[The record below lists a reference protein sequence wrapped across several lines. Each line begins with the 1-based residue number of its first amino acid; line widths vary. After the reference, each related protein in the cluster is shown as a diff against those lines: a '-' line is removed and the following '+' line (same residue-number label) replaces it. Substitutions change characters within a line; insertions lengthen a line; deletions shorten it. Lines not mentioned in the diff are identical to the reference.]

1 MHGPALRGA
10 VPSPRGAALRGAA
23 PHDGERR
30 LRGAGQ
36 ARGGEER
43 MDAGVVGLRIASSVM
58 VPLVKRLFV
67 TGGAG
72 AGLVDGPV
80 RVSSLVS
87 FTGEKRTLGERELR
101 RLAQELVRRAVRA
114 IGPHEA
120 PSDAEAGRTVE
131 RLVRTLHA
139 LGDIG
144 LSDVEAVSL
153 GHTDFARALHAQA
166 AMHDPHP
173 DTTDAEDALYQRVL
187 ETACLHILHF
197 FTQRSAFVART
208 LVEQSRTLAD
218 LVTLVDVLIER
229 LPSQSAQDAEFE
241 QQYAR
246 YIANRH
252 RTLTIYGLD
261 LQQASEWPLDTAYL
275 SLTATADRDSSPV
288 LHMPDGTQVA
298 TTATADPLPVEQAL
312 AGKRRVLL
320 HGLAGSGKTTLV
332 QWLAVTTA
340 RQSELTG
347 RLAHLIGRVPFV
359 LPLRTLTRQGA
370 ALPVPA
376 GFLAAVGCPLAGA
389 QPPGWPER
397 VLAAGRGVLLV
408 DGIDEVPEEE
418 RARTRDWL
426 QDLTSAFPDNLVL
439 VTSRPSAVRRD
450 WLGRQDFTELT
461 LSPMRPADVELFI
474 DRWHAAAEAGHEL
487 AASLRT
493 AVRAKADLARLATN
507 PLMCGLICALHRER
521 HGFLPRGRKALYDAA
536 LSMLLERRDRERA
549 MYAREGAIELD
560 EESQVELLQK
570 LAYWLIRNGRS
581 EMAQDEAVGMIER
594 VLPSMPYVAEQ
605 GSAEE
610 IFDFLLVRSG
620 LLREPGH
627 GAVDFVHRTFQDY
640 LGAKAAVEERDFGV
654 LVQHAHLD
662 QWEDVVRMA
671 VAHARP
677 DERAQLLRG
686 LVRRGDAER
695 ECRSRLHLLA
705 TACLE
710 HATKLDPAVRT
721 EVEERARKLIPPRSI
736 DEAKALVPLGGV
748 VLELLP
754 NPGELEADEA
764 EAVAH
769 LTAQMGTDAA
779 LAKLV
784 HFREHRASAVLDQ
797 LGGHWDRYDTKKY
810 ANEIIGWLARSPD
823 ALITVRTRE
832 ELALWAELGGS
843 ERVRLSG
850 DFTAEE
856 MLDAVPADKVKC
868 LEISRNP
875 VLGDLGFLCAFAR
888 LHTLTFSDCPRI
900 RDLSPVH
907 ELPLLGLRLGELPEL
922 RNLGRLREGLRTL
935 QILGDVPWPGWEAL
949 QGGTLHFLSVS
960 FDVPDLSGIADLPQ
974 LGSLSLVGNGADE
987 LCRLRLGENDWQFL
1001 AEHPSLRFL
1010 SVSGLHLALSD
1021 QPPFPIPQIETLH
1034 LAQMNRC
1041 AQIPWPLSA
1050 FPAVTHLSLSAPR
1063 KDLDLSAAITLP
1075 SLRHITLF
1083 RPETLPDTST
1093 FPSHVK
1099 VTVVPRP
1106 REPRATNPDA
1116 NTR

>member
-1 MHGPALRGA
+1 
-10 VPSPRGAALRGAA
+10 
-23 PHDGERR
+23 
-30 LRGAGQ
+30 
-36 ARGGEER
+36 

-114 IGPHEA
+114 VGPHEA

-173 DTTDAEDALYQRVL
+173 DTTEAEDALYQRVL

-298 TTATADPLPVEQAL
+298 TTPTADPLPVEQAL

-320 HGLAGSGKTTLV
+320 RGLAGSGKTTLV

-376 GFLAAVGCPLAGA
+376 HFLAAVGCPLAGA

-474 DRWHAAAEAGHEL
+474 DRWHTAAEAGHEL

-581 EMAQDEAVGMIER
+581 EMAQDDAVGMIER

-686 LVRRGDAER
+686 LVRRGDAEQ

-748 VLELLP
+748 VLELLSDVDD
-754 NPGELEADEA
+754 LDVD
-764 EAVAH
+764 EAVAVAH
-769 LTAQMGTDAA
+769 TAAQMGTDAA
-779 LAKLV
+779 L
-784 HFREHRASAVLDQ
+784 VLLKRFVGHPSVDVLQQ
-797 LGGHWDRYDTKKY
+797 LAGHWDRFDAQTYGR
-810 ANEIIGWLARSPD
+810 EIISELPDRADLRVTASTPEHLACLGEMGERSAVRIRGPIPPEAIVAAQGSGRTLRRLHLARNPEIGPLDFVREFPYLD
-823 ALITVRTRE
+823 ALEIHECPVTDLSPLAAVPLAALYLWNMETLRDCRGIEALTGLRVLSLRESTPWPGMARLTHLSELTVLLLPQSATSVEGIGALGSLESLNLYRVAHSLPAE
-832 ELALWAELGGS
+832 DWQELARLPRLETLTCGPHHLAKSQASG
-843 ERVRLSG
+843 VRLSEVRTLVMALDEA
-850 DFTAEE
+850 DFVAQ
-856 MLDAVPADKVKC
+856 P
-868 LEISRNP
+868 
-875 VLGDLGFLCAFAR
+875 
-888 LHTLTFSDCPRI
+888 LHTVFPALEEVYFTSAPTRLDLAPLAGLTQLRSVSVNRRHYTEITGLPPHIDLTF
-900 RDLSPVH
+900 V
-907 ELPLLGLRLGELPEL
+907 
-922 RNLGRLREGLRTL
+922 
-935 QILGDVPWPGWEAL
+935 
-949 QGGTLHFLSVS
+949 
-960 FDVPDLSGIADLPQ
+960 
-974 LGSLSLVGNGADE
+974 
-987 LCRLRLGENDWQFL
+987 
-1001 AEHPSLRFL
+1001 
-1010 SVSGLHLALSD
+1010 
-1021 QPPFPIPQIETLH
+1021 
-1034 LAQMNRC
+1034 
-1041 AQIPWPLSA
+1041 
-1050 FPAVTHLSLSAPR
+1050 
-1063 KDLDLSAAITLP
+1063 
-1075 SLRHITLF
+1075 
-1083 RPETLPDTST
+1083 
-1093 FPSHVK
+1093 
-1099 VTVVPRP
+1099 P
-1106 REPRATNPDA
+1106 REPRTTNPDA

>member
-10 VPSPRGAALRGAA
+10 APSPRGAALREAA
-23 PHDGERR
+23 PHHGERR

-173 DTTDAEDALYQRVL
+173 DTTEAEDALYQRVL

-298 TTATADPLPVEQAL
+298 TTPTADPLPVEQAL

-320 HGLAGSGKTTLV
+320 RGLAGSGKTTLV

-376 GFLAAVGCPLAGA
+376 HFLAAVGCPLAGA

-474 DRWHAAAEAGHEL
+474 DRWHTAAEAGHEL

-581 EMAQDEAVGMIER
+581 EMAQDDAVGMIER

-686 LVRRGDAER
+686 LVRRGDAEQ

-748 VLELLP
+748 VLELLSDVD
-754 NPGELEADEA
+754 GLDVD
-764 EAVAH
+764 EAVAVAH
-769 LTAQMGTDAA
+769 TAAQMGTDAA
-779 LAKLV
+779 LVLLKR
-784 HFREHRASAVLDQ
+784 FRDHPSTGVLQQ
-797 LGGHWDRYDTKKY
+797 LAGHWDRFDTDVY
-810 ANEIIGWLARSPD
+810 AREIVAVLPDLDNVQVTASTREHLAWLRRLPGRSALRVRGTFSPD
-823 ALITVRTRE
+823 AIVAAHSSGGTLRLLNLALNSALDRLDFVRHFPQLE
-832 ELALWAELGGS
+832 ELTIRE
-843 ERVRLSG
+843 
-850 DFTAEE
+850 
-856 MLDAVPADKVKC
+856 C
-868 LEISRNP
+868 P
-875 VLGDLGFLCAFAR
+875 V
-888 LHTLTFSDCPRI
+888 
-900 RDLSPVH
+900 RDLTP
-907 ELPLLGLRLGELPEL
+907 LGELPLTKLYLWNVDTLPHLEGIEALSGLQWLALREGTRWPGVARTTGLKEL
-922 RNLGRLREGLRTL
+922 TTLLLPEGAETFRGISALTSLETLNVFGVAHELPADDWAELADSPRLREITCEPHHLASMTLAGVSFPHVTQLAVGFGGTGFDVRLPPSCFPALEHLQLSEIPASLRL
-935 QILGDVPWPGWEAL
+935 EAL
-949 QGGTLHFLSVS
+949 
-960 FDVPDLSGIADLPQ
+960 ADLPQ
-974 LGSLSLVGNGADE
+974 LRSLVLPRPRGPVDTT
-987 LCRLRLGENDWQFL
+987 RL
-1001 AEHPSLRFL
+1001 
-1010 SVSGLHLALSD
+1010 
-1021 QPPFPIPQIETLH
+1021 PPHIE
-1034 LAQMNRC
+1034 
-1041 AQIPWPLSA
+1041 
-1050 FPAVTHLSLSAPR
+1050 
-1063 KDLDLSAAITLP
+1063 
-1075 SLRHITLF
+1075 
-1083 RPETLPDTST
+1083 
-1093 FPSHVK
+1093 
-1099 VTVVPRP
+1099 VTVIPRP